1 MTERE
6 KYEELL
12 ANGDIDEV
20 PKLNAGAFCNGRRT
34 GLRRYCSRTAGWG
47 TSHKGEGR
55 CKTHGGASVR
65 GLSHPSLKSGI
76 YSKYMQ
82 VNLLARYQESLNDPE
97 LLTIRNEVASCE
109 AHIKGLFE
117 ALRDLP
123 SGKRNETSAVRL
135 AKSVRNAKA
144 AVAKGLDSDGFL
156 AVLNQFE
163 HLLAEI
169 NDEQDIWTNLGEWMD
184 RKQRLVES
192 ENKRMLQS
200 ETMVSAAEISTLI
213 GGILSVLRENI
224 KERKTLAA
232 IGRGLSHPSLKSGI
246 YSKYMQP
253 KLSD

>member
-1 MTERE
+1 
-6 KYEELL
+6 
-12 ANGDIDEV
+12 
-20 PKLNAGAFCNGRRT
+20 
-34 GLRRYCSRTAGWG
+34 
-47 TSHKGEGR
+47 
-55 CKTHGGASVR
+55 
-65 GLSHPSLKSGI
+65 
-76 YSKYMQ
+76 MQ